1 MMSRRL
7 PFVDLLPISG
17 DQLPR
22 AFPGRTGTKRGGA
35 ALVSTPDAESA
46 DMQDRPDDFTDSFY
60 YRAIRT
66 RIGAA
71 LQAQYDLAKPL
82 PDRISDL
89 LAKLD
94 QTDVARADGRASE
107 RQEPSRQEST
117 WHEPARQEPARQE
130 SSGQGAERRDAER
143 QETVR
148 RMEGGEAGG
157 AGVRKGDSGES

>member
-94 QTDVARADGRASE
+94 QTDVARADGRAS
-107 RQEPSRQEST
+107 
-117 WHEPARQEPARQE
+117 ARQEPARHE

-143 QETVR
+143 QEATR
-148 RMEGGEAGG
+148 RVEGGEAGS
-157 AGVRKGDSGES
+157 AGVRKGDSSES